1 MPLEKVSAPRKS
13 GVVSV
18 LPATPS
24 LKKSVPTAR
33 PVPAVVP
40 PPLPAYR
47 KVLVVEGELS
57 IRNALYILLGALGF
71 EGDSARRIHQ
81 ALSMLSHDGF
91 DAILLDLRCS
101 EMVAPQA
108 VDKIGEIRPS
118 LLGRV
123 LVITGEV
130 ADRQTLESFERCV
143 LLPTSLHSL
152 RMEDIR
158 NRLQL
163 ILGLRHG

>member
-1 MPLEKVSAPRKS
+1 MPWEKVSAPRKS

-18 LPATPS
+18 LPVTPS
-24 LKKSVPTAR
+24 LKKTVPTAR
-33 PVPAVVP
+33 PVPAVMP
-40 PPLPAYR
+40 APLPTYR

-71 EGDSARRIHQ
+71 EGDGARRIHQ

-101 EMVAPQA
+101 EVVAPQE
-108 VDKIGEIRPS
+108 DKIGEIRPS

-130 ADRQTLESFERCV
+130 ADQQTLQSFERCV
-143 LLPTSLHSL
+143 LLPTSRHGL
-152 RMEDIR
+152 RMAGIR